1 MRAIRFLFLFALAL
15 QLAGCDTG
23 AIVGPPELH
32 GTWVFTPGGGMMVS
46 EHRLEFSPGGEF
58 RASTE
63 FRAGAGELVEY
74 TRITGRY
81 RVEGDRLFVM
91 RVREERW
98 AKHAAEPRRVVE
110 RPFPP
115 EWAEVA
121 TVRVEGDQLAYSF
134 VSAPLDVPETFTWIY
149 RRER

>member
-1 MRAIRFLFLFALAL
+1 MRAIRSLFLFALAL

-23 AIVGPPELH
+23 AIAGPAELH
-32 GTWVFTPGGGMMVS
+32 GSWVFTPGGGTDS
-46 EHRLEFSPGGEF
+46 EHRLEFGPGGGF

-63 FRAGAGELVEY
+63 FYTDAGELVEY
-74 TRITGRY
+74 TRVAGRY
-81 RVEGDRLFVM
+81 RVEGDRLFVL

-110 RPFPP
+110 RAFPP
-115 EWAEVA
+115 KWAEVA
-121 TVRVEGDQLAYSF
+121 TVRVEGDRLAYSF

-149 RRER
+149 RRR